1 MKNGTER
8 KKTYRIATAADNLA
22 YQEFVFSY
30 LSFSSDPTATYTD
43 ALGQTVKRP
52 KRTSYLRCMRQK
64 KRHHNEGLFF
74 IVYWENATKN
84 IV

>member
-43 ALGQTVKRP
+43 ALGQTV
-52 KRTSYLRCMRQK
+52 
-64 KRHHNEGLFF
+64 
-74 IVYWENATKN
+74 
-84 IV
+84 